1 MRRRRGG
8 EKGEGPRGLCVAPRS
23 PQRGRRETTLPANLG
38 RARALLRLYAPAVAT
53 EPKSGTGRAP
63 TILPRD
69 AMLAFCLWSS
79 RGSTCVE
86 LFLETRGLTPMR
98 R

>member
-8 EKGEGPRGLCVAPRS
+8 EKGEGPRGPLCVP
-23 PQRGRRETTLPANLG
+23 RGRRETTPLPANLG